1 MRKMVSVWKLIATLA
16 VILIVYFVLS
26 GSLARD
32 RRVVEE
38 EKMVAEQNLQKEMAR
53 NDELTQELEYSTS
66 DAYIENIARTEFDY
80 MFPNEIQ
87 IIFDNPEALYG
98 EGNVPSR

>member
-38 EKMVAEQNLQKEMAR
+38 EKMVAEQNLQKEMSR

>member
-1 MRKMVSVWKLIATLA
+1 MRKMVNIWKLIATLA
-16 VILIVYFVLS
+16 IILIVYFVLS
-26 GSLARD
+26 GSLAKD
-32 RRVVEE
+32 RKAVEE
-38 EKMVAEQNLQKEMAR
+38 QKMVAEQNLQNEMAR

-66 DAYIENIARTEFDY
+66 DAYIENVARTQFDY

>member
-38 EKMVAEQNLQKEMAR
+38 EKMVAEQNLQKEISR

>member
-38 EKMVAEQNLQKEMAR
+38 EKIVAEQNLQKEMVPDIRRRKPIRLRAIHPK
-53 NDELTQELEYSTS
+53 N
-66 DAYIENIARTEFDY
+66 
-80 MFPNEIQ
+80 
-87 IIFDNPEALYG
+87 AL
-98 EGNVPSR
+98 S